1 MMNTNEIKTMDD
13 ATKLKMIEL
22 VMNSNLSDEDKLY
35 EIKLITSGARTINK
49 IESIVRKAN
58 K

>member
-1 MMNTNEIKTMDD
+1 MDD